1 MEILFCVLRCIPIAL
16 QLAGALVV
24 ITVLSMSGSISDI
37 LERAKVIATIPNE
50 ESSRIYINK
59 DIAKLSLEKNAEQ
72 WFSATYIILG
82 YLLAVLNGNVTPC
95 GADDMFVVA
104 LLAATLWGLA
114 KIVSTNIGRK
124 YSDRYRS
131 IKHGPKTKGVVAYK
145 KVE

>member
-1 MEILFCVLRCIPIAL
+1 MEILFCVLRCMPIAL

-59 DIAKLSLEKNAEQ
+59 DIAKLSLEKNVEQ
-72 WFSATYIILG
+72 WFSATYIVLG

-104 LLAATLWGLA
+104 LLAAILWGLA

-124 YSDRYRS
+124 FSDRYRS
-131 IKHGPKTKGVVAYK
+131 IKRGPKTKGVVAYK

>member
-1 MEILFCVLRCIPIAL
+1 MEILFCVLRCMPIAL

-82 YLLAVLNGNVTPC
+82 Y
-95 GADDMFVVA
+95 
-104 LLAATLWGLA
+104 
-114 KIVSTNIGRK
+114 
-124 YSDRYRS
+124 
-131 IKHGPKTKGVVAYK
+131 
-145 KVE
+145 